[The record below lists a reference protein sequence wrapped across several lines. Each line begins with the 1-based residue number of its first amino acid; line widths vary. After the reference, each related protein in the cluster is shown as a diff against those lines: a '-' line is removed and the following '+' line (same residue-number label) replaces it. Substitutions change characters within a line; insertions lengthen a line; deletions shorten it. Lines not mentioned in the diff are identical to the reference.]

1 MKEIWGVLKER
12 ENAGFL
18 RYLDFLKPAFK
29 RESPGMMVWW
39 FAGVTAAESSYLL
52 G

>member
-18 RYLDFLKPAFK
+18 RYLDLLKPAVK
-29 RESPGMMVWW
+29 RGGPGMMVWW